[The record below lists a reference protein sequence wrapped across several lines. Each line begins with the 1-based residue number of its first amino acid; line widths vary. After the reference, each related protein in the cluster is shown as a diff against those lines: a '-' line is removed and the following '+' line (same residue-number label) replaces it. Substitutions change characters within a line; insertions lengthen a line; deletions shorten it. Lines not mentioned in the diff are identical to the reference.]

1 MKIYIAS
8 GLENFKQVQAL
19 RDALLAD
26 GHEISYDWS
35 VHGSAQGQGDERLRE
50 VAQNELDGVYNA
62 DVVVVLLPGGRG
74 THAELGAANVL
85 GKPVLIFSDNPKDFL
100 STEATCAF
108 YWNANVYQMRA
119 SLGTLSQDLI
129 PKFFRQEPLLKLFL
143 AKAHARHTF
152 SSRSLS
158 EQSHA
163 QQ

>member
-1 MKIYIAS
+1 MKMYIAS

-26 GHEISYDWS
+26 GHEISYDWT

-50 VAQNELDGVYNA
+50 VAQHELDGVRNA
-62 DVVVVLLPGGRG
+62 DVVIVLLPGGRG

-108 YWNANVYQMRA
+108 YWNANVYQMHGVHGV
-119 SLGTLSQDLI
+119 LPQDLV
-129 PKFFRQEPLLKLFL
+129 PEFFRQKLVVKLFL
-143 AKAHARHTF
+143 AKAQARYV
-152 SSRSLS
+152 SSSKTLRKSLC
-158 EQSHA
+158 
-163 QQ
+163 